1 MTGKDLIKQINEAD
15 VEKIGQYMK
24 IFDRILLYTIAVNSI
39 PKEALDETFKL
50 WDHIVKNGIDEDANK
65 RTDFMESYEGRKSK
79 YQKEPDGEDLRLFCL
94 KQYEIARNIIKSNL
108 SQKEKKDDDDF
119 FDAESF

>member
-108 SQKEKKDDDDF
+108 SKKEEKEENDD
-119 FDAESF
+119 FDAEPF

>member
-65 RTDFMESYEGRKSK
+65 RTNFMESYEGRKSK

>member
-94 KQYEIARNIIKSNL
+94 KQYEIARNIIQSNL
-108 SQKEKKDDDDF
+108 SRKEEDDDSF

>member
-39 PKEALDETFKL
+39 PKEALDATFKL

-65 RTDFMESYEGRKSK
+65 RTNFMESYEGRKSK

-108 SQKEKKDDDDF
+108 SKKEKDEDD
-119 FDAESF
+119 FDAEPF